1 MTDYGSITTVEILA
15 WGVASS
21 DYDTKATSALTIA
34 SDILDA
40 ELNNIARVSSPS
52 SLLGSAANL
61 IAAAILVCDPKD
73 LTKHA
78 WYIQGMQIAKDIRGN
93 QTSDGEWS
101 YSYSV
106 LRQ

>member
-1 MTDYGSITTVEILA
+1 MTDYGSITTVEVLA
-15 WGVASS
+15 WGVSNS

>member
-1 MTDYGSITTVEILA
+1 MTDYGSVTTVEVLA
-15 WGVASS
+15 WGVANS

-34 SDILDA
+34 SDILDG
-40 ELNNIARVSSPS
+40 ELNNVNRVSSPS

-78 WYIQGMQIAKDIRGN
+78 WYQQGMQIAKDIRGN
-93 QTSDGEWS
+93 QTTDGEWS
-101 YSYSV
+101 YTYSV
-106 LRQ
+106 LRE